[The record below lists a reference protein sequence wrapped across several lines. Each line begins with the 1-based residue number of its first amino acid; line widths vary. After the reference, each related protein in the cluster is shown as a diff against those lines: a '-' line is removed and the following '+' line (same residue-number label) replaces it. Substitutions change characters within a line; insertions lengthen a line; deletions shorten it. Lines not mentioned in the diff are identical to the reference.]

1 MNQAS
6 INQSMG
12 FLGDEVV
19 EFLLRDNSVVVKV
32 SSLNHFLQSVVVS
45 QLSEVFSDFSQI
57 LKSDE
62 SLVYAKVPVF

>member
-62 SLVYAKVPVF
+62 SLVNAKVPVF